1 MFGKQK
7 CETLKQIRKT
17 IADLNGIDYTPKRC
31 NHKGD
36 CAGTCP
42 KCDQEAQYLFEKLL
56 EREMNGHPILIDSF
70 SVNKMETLVYDYPQL
85 LGDVEVP
92 EEIDK
97 KRNTKEWKRNH

>member
-36 CAGTCP
+36 CVGTCP
-42 KCDQEAQYLFEKLL
+42 KCDQEAQYLFEKLI
-56 EREMNGHPILIDSF
+56 EREMNGQSILIDSL
-70 SVNKMETLVYDYPQL
+70 SVIKIETMAHDYPTL
-85 LGDVEVP
+85 LGDTEVP
-92 EEIDK
+92 DAY
-97 KRNTKEWKRNH
+97 